1 MGSHIDCIGKKYGM
15 LTVIDEFGKNVN
27 GRNRLFLKCVCDCGN
42 ATVKEKSKV
51 LRADSRSCG
60 CMQAKMRKGLGD
72 RMKKGFGEATF
83 NETYGQYKKGARMRG
98 YAFELSKEQFR
109 EIITQPCIYCGE
121 TLTQEK
127 TKRDANGTFKYTGI
141 DRYDNTKGYTL
152 DNAVPCCC
160 KCNRIK
166 TNMSIEEFEK
176 RLTMILERKDHW
188 KRTALAT

>member
-1 MGSHIDCIGKKYGM
+1 MARYENIIGRKYGLLTVIGELKKPRKKYGIYY
-15 LTVIDEFGKNVN
+15 VE
-27 GRNRLFLKCVCDCGN
+27 CVCDCGST
-42 ATVKEKSKV
+42 TVVEKSHVKSGQV
-51 LRADSRSCG
+51 KSCG
-60 CMQAKMRKGLGD
+60 CMQLEMRRGFGD
-72 RMKKGFGEATF
+72 RIKKTSGEAAF
-83 NETYGQYKKGARMRG
+83 NETYGQYKKSARMRG

-166 TNMSIEEFEK
+166 TNMSIEELEK
-176 RLTMILERKDHW
+176 RLTMILEHKDFW
-188 KRTALAT
+188 KRTA

>member
-1 MGSHIDCIGKKYGM
+1 MRHIDCIGKKYGM
-15 LTVIDEFGKNVN
+15 LTVIEEIGKTIN
-27 GRNRLFLKCVCDCGN
+27 GRRRLFLKCVCDCG
-42 ATVKEKSKV
+42 TVALKEKSHV
-51 LRADSRSCG
+51 LSGYSKSCG
-60 CMQAKMRKGLGD
+60 CMQVEMRKGLGD
-72 RMKKGFGEATF
+72 RIKKGCGEAAF
-83 NETYGQYKKGARMRG
+83 NETYGQYKKSARMRG

-166 TNMSIEEFEK
+166 TDMSIEELEK
-176 RLTMILERKDHW
+176 RLTMILNHKDFW
-188 KRTALAT
+188 KRTA

>member
-1 MGSHIDCIGKKYGM
+1 MPRYENIIGNKYGL
-15 LTVIDEFGKNVN
+15 LTVIDEVQEIRH
-27 GRNRLFLKCVCDCGN
+27 GRKRYFAKCLCDCGN
-42 ATVKEKSKV
+42 ITVAEKAHVRNGKTN
-51 LRADSRSCG
+51 SCG
-60 CMQAKMRKGLGD
+60 CKQLEMRKALGN
-72 RMKKGFGEATF
+72 RVKKGYGEAAF
-83 NETYGQYKKGARMRG
+83 NETFGQYKKAARMRG

-166 TNMSIEEFEK
+166 TNMSIEELEK
-176 RLTMILERKDHW
+176 RLTMILEHKEHW
-188 KRTALAT
+188 KRTA